1 MPASTLKLTDFETRL
16 NTALSDSGSILW
28 TLAEKDEALKTALGD
43 ISTAAGV
50 KLTIDDLDSAAAT
63 TLDALD
69 ESLLIKGAAGY
80 AARTRALER
89 AQRANISETMPD
101 SLLEWAKNQSY
112 YYEQKLPL
120 VKARYLAQ
128 STASPHSPVIW
139 DESNKN
145 W

>member
-1 MPASTLKLTDFETRL
+1 MPASALKLTDFETRL
-16 NTALSDSGSILW
+16 NNALSDSGSVLW
-28 TLAEKDEALKTALGD
+28 TIAEKDEALKTALGD
-43 ISTAAGV
+43 LSNAAGA
-50 KLTIDDLDSAAAT
+50 KLTIKDLDSAAAT

-69 ESLLIKGAAGY
+69 ESLLVRGAAGY

-89 AQRANISETMPD
+89 AQRANIGETMPAA
-101 SLLEWAKNQSY
+101 LLEWAKNQSY
-112 YYEQKLPL
+112 YYEQKLSQ

-128 STASPHSPVIW
+128 STASPHSPLEW